1 VKNTNW
7 RWISLEILVMKM
19 TVIAVAIIGLTGS
32 FGVAV
37 AGDAAAGK
45 LKFAVCAGCH
55 GPTGAGNEALKYPKL
70 AGRDAAFVSQQLR
83 AFKSGARDNATMK
96 AMTAGLSETDI
107 DNVAAY
113 VATLK

>member
-1 VKNTNW
+1 
-7 RWISLEILVMKM
+7 MKK
-19 TVIAVAIIGLTGS
+19 TVIAVAAITLAGAFGS
-32 FGVAV
+32 AIA

-45 LKFAVCAGCH
+45 TKYAICVGCH

-70 AGRDAAFVSQQLR
+70 SGRGAAFVAENLR

-96 AMTAGLSETDI
+96 AMTAGLTEADM
-107 DNVAAY
+107 DNLAAY

>member
-1 VKNTNW
+1 
-7 RWISLEILVMKM
+7 MKK
-19 TVIAVAIIGLTGS
+19 TFIAAAAIVLAGAFGSAVA
-32 FGVAV
+32 

-45 LKFAVCAGCH
+45 AKFAVCAGCH

-70 AGRDAAFVSQQLR
+70 SGLDAAFVSEQLR

-96 AMTAGLSETDI
+96 AMTAGLNDADM
-107 DNVAAY
+107 DNLAAY

>member
-1 VKNTNW
+1 
-7 RWISLEILVMKM
+7 MKL
-19 TVIAVAIIGLTGS
+19 TVIAAAIALTGT
-32 FGVAV
+32 FGTAI

-45 LKFAVCAGCH
+45 AKFAVCAGCH

-70 AGRDAAFVSQQLR
+70 TGLEAGYVAEQLR

-96 AMTAGLSETDI
+96 AMTAALSDADM
-107 DNVAAY
+107 DNLGAY